1 MKGNDMKDRFC
12 RTAWGVVGFALA
24 MAACDDS
31 TGPDPDPEP
40 GAAVISADITSN
52 RTLYRDT
59 VYTLS
64 GFIHVQAPAVLTIQS
79 GTTILGDYSKVGS
92 SLFIMRGARIQAV
105 GTANDPIVFTSSQ
118 PVGQRRRGDWRADH
132 YRQR

>member
-1 MKGNDMKDRFC
+1 MKGDEDMKDRFYKTVC
-12 RTAWGVVGFALA
+12 GGLVLALTVS
-24 MAACDDS
+24 ACGDS

-40 GAAVISADITSN
+40 GAAVISSDITAN

-79 GTTILGDYSKVGS
+79 GTVIQGDYDVVGS
-92 SLFIMRGARIQAV
+92 SLFIMRG
-105 GTANDPIVFTSSQ
+105 
-118 PVGQRRRGDWRADH
+118 
-132 YRQR
+132 